1 MNEELRQWINVKVG
15 SCPRLLSNTSCL
27 CPSISGKVWIQ
38 SRMIGWCGL
47 HFSPVSPCDCTVVSR
62 VNTRAKIKETQQV
75 VVVVVVVVGGT
86 ICKLSSQKAYQNH
99 DLHQKVAFDLP
110 APEMSQ
116 WLCLPTR
123 LPRKAKNM
131 LHCCT
136 GNEKKRSSV
145 FGTNPGREK
154 IPSKGERQHVTLY
167 SLKKFNRWESKK
179 GIVKWSSSK
188 LGFVFGKSPAIWRP
202 RTPKQCMVEFL
213 FQSTP
218 YEIYECG

>member
-75 VVVVVVVVGGT
+75 VVVVVVVGGT

-110 APEMSQ
+110 APEMNQ

-136 GNEKKRSSV
+136 GNEKKGVPCSGRTRAGKRFHQKVRDNMSLYTHWRNSTDGNLRKELSNGVHPSLGLFLESRRQSGAREHQSSV
-145 FGTNPGREK
+145 
-154 IPSKGERQHVTLY
+154 
-167 SLKKFNRWESKK
+167 W
-179 GIVKWSSSK
+179 
-188 LGFVFGKSPAIWRP
+188 
-202 RTPKQCMVEFL
+202 
-213 FQSTP
+213 
-218 YEIYECG
+218 